1 MKGYIKQLL
10 REGLF
15 GKSDFDDFKIED
27 HGKVIDE
34 SIETKDMTF
43 NLYRG
48 LKKHKD
54 GVNPELVEYD
64 EEHYILM
71 VNKFKDKLIYF
82 TRDEEFA
89 KGYGEFALIT
99 YELLVKKH
107 VKVLTY
113 EDGHKEND
121 FYYGNTNIKS
131 AYGRGIISGESSSN
145 SPLYYGIELPNHWLW
160 SGQVQKH
167 ILRNSDLIIPKRN
180 VKII

>member
-48 LKKHKD
+48 LRSHE
-54 GVNPELVEYD
+54 GNENPELIDKDDKYLLKVDNYP
-64 EEHYILM
+64 
-71 VNKFKDKLIYF
+71 DKLIWF
-82 TRDEEFA
+82 TRDEDFA
-89 KGYGEFALIT
+89 KGYAGSALIT
-99 YELLVKKH
+99 YELPVVKH
-107 VKVLTY
+107 IKVLTY

-121 FYYGNTNIKS
+121 FFYGNKDIKS
-131 AYGRGIISGESSSN
+131 AYGRGVISAEPTSD
-145 SPLYYGIELPNHWLW
+145 SPLYFGIELPHHWYW
-160 SGQVQKH
+160 SYKDEKH
-167 ILRNSDLIIPKRN
+167 IVCNSDLIIPKSN

>member
-15 GKSDFDDFKIED
+15 GEKDFPDVEMIN
-27 HGKVIDE
+27 HGKVVDE
-34 SIETKDMTF
+34 SIETKDMTLK
-43 NLYRG
+43 LYRG

-89 KGYGEFALIT
+89 KEYGEYALIT
-99 YELLVKKH
+99 YELPVKKH

>member
-1 MKGYIKQLL
+1 MKGFIKKLL

-89 KGYGEFALIT
+89 KEYGEFALIT

>member
-89 KGYGEFALIT
+89 KG
-99 YELLVKKH
+99 
-107 VKVLTY
+107 
-113 EDGHKEND
+113 
-121 FYYGNTNIKS
+121 
-131 AYGRGIISGESSSN
+131 
-145 SPLYYGIELPNHWLW
+145 
-160 SGQVQKH
+160 
-167 ILRNSDLIIPKRN
+167 
-180 VKII
+180 